1 MLFSNDLNY
10 FFNMPLNLKSSND
23 LIKKEAFKM
32 KDYSSSNE
40 AFQIALATLKSESR
54 YNVGLIEAKEEGF
67 EEGYQQGYQQGLE
80 QGFEEWKKKV
90 VLNLYQMGKKIEFIA
105 EVFNIS
111 VDEVNKI
118 LNM

>member
-1 MLFSNDLNY
+1 
-10 FFNMPLNLKSSND
+10 
-23 LIKKEAFKM
+23 M

-67 EEGYQQGYQQGLE
+67 EEGYQKGFEEGYQEGIK
-80 QGFEEWKKKV
+80 QGFEEWKNKV
-90 VLNLYQMGKKIEFIA
+90 ILNLYQMGMEIELIA
-105 EVFNIS
+105 KAVNLS
-111 VDEVNKI
+111 VDEVKKI

>member
-1 MLFSNDLNY
+1 
-10 FFNMPLNLKSSND
+10 
-23 LIKKEAFKM
+23 M

-67 EEGYQQGYQQGLE
+67 EEGYQQGLE

-90 VLNLYQMGKKIEFIA
+90 VLNLYQMGKEIEFIA

-118 LNM
+118 LNV